1 MYKLYDLQPAKNLLE
16 FADDL
21 SIALA
26 LKAIMCIIVR
36 HRYQRSI
43 IINNRELCDE
53 MKSLDRYGYHLDVRL
68 SDNRIIEALR
78 SQGYT
83 AEYSEH
89 ALTLTVG
96 GWWEEDKNV

>member
-43 IINNRELCDE
+43 INNRELCDE
-53 MKSLDRYGYHLDVRL
+53 MKSLDQYGYHLDVRL

-96 GWWEEDKNV
+96 GWGEEAKNV

>member
-1 MYKLYDLQPAKNLLE
+1 MYKLYDLQPAKNLLD

-26 LKAIMCIIVR
+26 LKAIMCIIIR
-36 HRYQRSI
+36 HRDHRSVVV
-43 IINNRELCDE
+43 NNRELCAE
-53 MKSLDRYGYHLDVRL
+53 MKSLDQYGYHLDARL

-89 ALTLTVG
+89 ALTLTVS
-96 GWWEEDKNV
+96 GWWEETKNV

>member
-16 FADDL
+16 FAYDL

-53 MKSLDRYGYHLDVRL
+53 MKSLDQYGYHLDVRL
-68 SDNRIIEALR
+68 SDSRIIEVLR

-96 GWWEEDKNV
+96 GWWEEAKNV